1 MSISRHWTPQ
11 EDNKIKAADREDF
24 PELAA
29 LFDRSVA
36 AVKKRFRKLKPTHT
50 KFSVWTKEED
60 EFLLANY
67 TVYGGSMTAK
77 QIGAKLNRSVGGVEN
92 RVGVLRRKSEAKK
105 PAFNWQLNK
114 TYSMKKRKPPIGAF
128 IEFRGLPG
136 DYKRLS
142 HGQWRLRSDSKSDSF
157 FHTELLSKKAN
168 EYSLLEMPS
177 SFKP

>member
-36 AVKKRFRKLKPTHT
+36 AVKKRFRKLMPTHT
-50 KFSVWTKEED
+50 KFSLWTKEED
-60 EFLLANY
+60 EYLLANK
-67 TVYGGSMTAK
+67 GNMTARE
-77 QIGAKLNRSVGGVEN
+77 IGLKLNRAVGGVEN

-114 TYSMKKRKPPIGAF
+114 TYSMKKRKPPIGVF
-128 IEFRGLPG
+128 IEFHGFEG

-142 HGQWRLRSDSKSDSF
+142 HGQWRLKTDSKTDAY
-157 FHTELLSKKAN
+157 FHTALLSKKAN

-177 SFKP
+177 VGSET